1 MDKDKPEQMPS
12 GSEMGE
18 RPTPALQR
26 DAIEHYQ
33 RAVALHYDGKTAPQ
47 VTASGSGQLADDII
61 ALAREHGIPL
71 YENAELSE
79 MLALLD
85 LGEQIPHELYI
96 IIAQIIALAYKIQG
110 KQPAH

>member
-1 MDKDKPEQMPS
+1 MDKENPTQKPPGVNSS
-12 GSEMGE
+12 GQQ
-18 RPTPALQR
+18 TTALQR

-33 RAVALHYDGKTAPQ
+33 RAVALHYDGQTAPQ
-47 VTASGSGQLADDII
+47 VTASGSGQLAEDII

-85 LGEQIPHELYI
+85 
-96 IIAQIIALAYKIQG
+96 
-110 KQPAH
+110 